1 MSKVKWQKLF
11 FFTKGEN
18 IMKKTK
24 LLPSILMLIMCV
36 SVLAVGIFAVSPAQN
51 NVTGTISVIASNVE
65 FEITA
70 YLDSISGT
78 KISDTV
84 TARTS
89 TPIALYNNVLKFDGS
104 NASSVDSVDDI
115 IVVLQIKNNSA
126 SKALGAFFLKDDE
139 LPTTLARENIASTFT
154 FDGSS
159 ADGTSTADDLIKARV
174 QDYTQISA
182 GATVEVICTFSLN
195 TLVEADMN
203 VSFTLPLVLHDYDET
218 LVGGDVNYYTSI
230 ADALTAINNSTYED
244 NTLTTLEQASAGL
257 TVENE
262 MPKLVLTKDTT
273 LASALTLSKDMT
285 FDLDGNTLNF
295 TSATGFNVTAG
306 NVTIDGSD
314 AGSKL
319 SIANTTSTTGVNVT
333 GGTCTLKGGEYRA
346 DSAGPGTDTAPNAL
360 AIVASGAKL
369 EAKNAEINV
378 YDTTTGTI
386 GGIWVKEGGQ
396 ANISNTNVFAS
407 GVDGLYVSALFNY
420 GACVANNSDFIGF
433 ANHKAN
439 AAGTNYAS
447 TSNGIKNFGT
457 LTLKNCDIKGI
468 HSGMTNKGTLYVD
481 GGTFEGYSHGGIYFG
496 NVTQP
501 AYVKNATLYE
511 NESMPE
517 GCVDDGIAGSNHA
530 GFYIGGGD
538 GIVVYM
544 DNCSITG
551 KLYPFVIRASG
562 FEEGNTLY
570 ISNSNIGD
578 FEKYIRID
586 NKSHKLYI
594 GIGCNFVTDTAYYE
608 EAVHETTEDYGTM
621 FPEY

>member
-1 MSKVKWQKLF
+1 
-11 FFTKGEN
+11 
-18 IMKKTK
+18 MKKTK

-36 SVLAVGIFAVSPAQN
+36 AVLAVGIYAVSPAQN

-70 YLDSISGT
+70 YLDSVSGT

-104 NASSVDSVDDI
+104 NASSADGVDDI
-115 IVVLQIKNNSA
+115 TIVLQIKNKSA
-126 SKALGAFFLKDDE
+126 SKALGAFFLKDDT
-139 LPTTLARENIASTFT
+139 LPASLARENIASTFT
-154 FDGSS
+154 FDGVATDSS
-159 ADGTSTADDLIKARV
+159 YTVNDLIKTRV
-174 QDYTQISA
+174 QDYTQIGA

-195 TLVEADMN
+195 ALVEADMN

-244 NTLTTLEQASAGL
+244 NTSTTLQQASAGL

-262 MPKLVLTKDTT
+262 IPKLVLTKDTE
-273 LASALTLSKDMT
+273 LASALTLSKDMI

-295 TSATGFNVTAG
+295 TSATGFDVTAG

-314 AGSKL
+314 AGSKIA
-319 SIANTTSTTGVNVT
+319 IANTTSTTGVNVT
-333 GGTCTLKGGEYRA
+333 GGTCTLNGGEYRA
-346 DSAGPGTDTAPNAL
+346 DSAGPGTRYAPNSFVV
-360 AIVASGAKL
+360 VASGAKL
-369 EAKNAEINV
+369 EAEGAEINV

-396 ANISNTNVFAS
+396 ANISNTNIFAS
-407 GVDGLYVSALFNY
+407 GVDGLFVNALYND
-420 GACVANNSDFIGF
+420 GTCVANNSDFIGY

-439 AAGTNYAS
+439 AAGNDYGS
-447 TSNGIKNFGT
+447 TCNGIKNQGT
-457 LTLKNCDIKGI
+457 LTLKTCDVKGF
-468 HSGMTNKGTLYVD
+468 HSGMTNTGALYVD
-481 GGTFEGYSHGGIYFG
+481 GGTFEGYSHGGIYFS
-496 NVTQP
+496 NVTQA

-511 NESMPE
+511 NEVLPD
-517 GCVDDGIAGSNHA
+517 GYVDDGVAGTNHA
-530 GFYIGGGD
+530 GFYVGGGD

-551 KLYPFVIRASG
+551 KYYPFVIRASG
-562 FEEGNTLY
+562 LEVGNTVY
-570 ISNSNIGD
+570 ISNSNIG
-578 FEKYIRID
+578 EYERYIRID

-594 GIGCNFVTDTAYYE
+594 GTGCNFATVAAYYE
-608 EAVHETTEDYGTM
+608 EAVVETTDDYGDM